1 MNIQMNKYTLKKN
14 WNKMDKDQLSRV
26 ENIENRKHSSHQSNV
41 WNRMPAAKKDPF
53 EGLTAK
59 PWIQVN
65 KEDQT
70 FSA

>member
-1 MNIQMNKYTLKKN
+1 
-14 WNKMDKDQLSRV
+14 MDKDQLSRV